1 MRQAMR
7 LTSHPAGRFLGYVQ
21 VKVASRVY
29 SLPVEAAPLQRD
41 RERHDDRALKPGF
54 FAEAADRFG
63 ILVDSDAPDR
73 EQRATIERA
82 SADAALHISHR
93 LLD

>member
-1 MRQAMR
+1 MSQVMR
-7 LTSHPAGRFLGYVQ
+7 LTSHPDGRFLGYVQ

-29 SLPVEAAPLQRD
+29 SLPVESLPLQRD
-41 RERHDDRALKPGF
+41 QATPMKPGF

-63 ILVDSDAPDR
+63 ILVDSEAPDG

-82 SADAALHISHR
+82 SEEAARHISHR
-93 LLD
+93 LLN